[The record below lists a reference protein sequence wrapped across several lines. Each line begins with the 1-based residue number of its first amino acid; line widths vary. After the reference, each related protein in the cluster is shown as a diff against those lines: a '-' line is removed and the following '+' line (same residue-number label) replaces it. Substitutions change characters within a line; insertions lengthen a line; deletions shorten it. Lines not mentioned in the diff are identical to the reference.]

1 MDKFSISVFDNK
13 TFFQII
19 KEIKLF
25 SKYKINHYEDFNLCI
40 KDAEK
45 GNHVVVFFI
54 NPFDKNRKYNFPSIL
69 IVKSLNSSNILS
81 NILNEELK
89 IPFTIFE
96 FEKKITSAIAKNEF

>member
-45 GNHVVVFFI
+45 GNQLVIFFVTTLNQSLI
-54 NPFDKNRKYNFPSIL
+54 SKLNLNNFPEPVPIKMLLSVYSDTL
-69 IVKSLNSSNILS
+69 I
-81 NILNEELK
+81 
-89 IPFTIFE
+89 
-96 FEKKITSAIAKNEF
+96 

>member
-69 IVKSLNSSNILS
+69 VVKYASTLGLISSS
-81 NILNEELK
+81 V
-89 IPFTIFE
+89 
-96 FEKKITSAIAKNEF
+96 AIAASLSDDTG